1 MEYVDV
7 YTQQELEAALVAK
20 KFPQLRGNGVF
31 EVRGS
36 STVTAYGSS
45 TVRACDSSAVRACD
59 SSTVTACDSSTV
71 TACGSSTVTASK
83 YVPVQIL
90 SSRVKVG
97 GGVQIRKPSPK
108 TAAAWCSEYQIKPIK
123 GVVILYKAVGDNFH
137 SPQGCDYSPGTI
149 PVAADW
155 DGGEAECGG
164 GLHFSPFPW
173 MAMKFNP
180 DAKRFIACP
189 VRVKDIG
196 KPHKDASYPDKC
208 KAMGCC
214 APTWECDIDGKPVK
228 QPK

>member
-1 MEYVDV
+1 MEYVSV
-7 YTQQELEAALVAK
+7 YTQQEMEVALVAK
-20 KFPQLRGNGVF
+20 KFPELRGNGVF
-31 EVRGS
+31 EVRDS
-36 STVTAYGSS
+36 ATVTAYGSA
-45 TVRACDSSAVRACD
+45 TVRAYGSATVTAYDSATVRAYGTA
-59 SSTVTACDSSTV
+59 TVTACDS
-71 TACGSSTVTASK
+71 ATVTASK

-97 GGVQIRKPSPK
+97 GGVQIHKPSPK

-123 GVVILYKAVGDNFH
+123 GVVILFKAVGADYR
-137 SPQGCDYSPGTI
+137 SPKGCDYSPGTI
-149 PVAADW
+149 PVAIDW

-173 MAMKFNP
+173 MALKFNP